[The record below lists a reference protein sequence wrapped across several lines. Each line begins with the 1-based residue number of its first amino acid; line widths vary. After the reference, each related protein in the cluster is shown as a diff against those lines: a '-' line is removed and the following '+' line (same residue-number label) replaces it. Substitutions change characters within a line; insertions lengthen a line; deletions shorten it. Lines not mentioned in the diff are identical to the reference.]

1 MSGENKISV
10 IVPVHNVESYLEQ
23 CLASVANQTIGLENL
38 QVIMVDDH
46 STDNSLSI
54 MNKYSEKYD
63 SFISV
68 SLEEGK
74 TGAGVARN
82 EGLKNATGKYIMFT
96 DSDDFYEINA
106 CETMYNVI
114 EEQKT
119 DFVTFNYRNSD
130 EEGTPWEN
138 PIFNLDVYRNMKLD
152 IKDYDKSFYVMNSS
166 VCNKIFNREF
176 LLKNNIWFFDDGK
189 PSEDTYFSMSA
200 FLNAVNQ
207 NGACY
212 NQNIVYNYRQRN
224 KSKTSLSNKLDYD
237 FFINTNEANK
247 EIYRLFK
254 KFNQIE
260 FYRYYFAKSMSY
272 ILYRFIDAKILNDTE
287 RIKILEEMRWF
298 YKLSIDLNIPACQE
312 SMGILIDRI
321 ISRNYE
327 AVLDMGKIIA
337 EIREFVSNENKY
349 RMTKPLPEMYK
360 KIGETE
366 PQNIPEI

>member
-1 MSGENKISV
+1 
-10 IVPVHNVESYLEQ
+10 
-23 CLASVANQTIGLENL
+23 
-38 QVIMVDDH
+38 
-46 STDNSLSI
+46 
-54 MNKYSEKYD
+54 
-63 SFISV
+63 
-68 SLEEGK
+68 
-74 TGAGVARN
+74 
-82 EGLKNATGKYIMFT
+82 MFT
-96 DSDDFYEINA
+96 DSDDFYESNA
-106 CETMYNVI
+106 CEIMYKEI
-114 EEQKT
+114 EQQKT
-119 DFVTFNYRNSD
+119 DFVTFNYRNAD
-130 EEGTPWEN
+130 EDGTVWEN
-138 PIFNLDVYRNMKLD
+138 PIFKLDIYPNMKLD

-176 LLKNNIWFFDDGK
+176 LLKNNIWFFNDGK

-200 FLNAVNQ
+200 FLHSVNQ

-212 NQNIVYNYRQRN
+212 NQNVVYNYRQRN
-224 KSKTSLSNKLDYD
+224 KTKTSLSNKLDYN

-272 ILYRFIDAKILNDTE
+272 ILYRFIDAKILDDTE

-337 EIREFVSNENKY
+337 EIREFVSEENKY

-360 KIGETE
+360 KIGALRLI
-366 PQNIPEI
+366 NIPEI

>member
-1 MSGENKISV
+1 MKQKISI
-10 IVPVHNVESYLEQ
+10 IVPVHNVENYLEQ
-23 CLASVANQTIGLENL
+23 CLTSIANQTIGLENL

-54 MNKYSEKYD
+54 MNKYSEKHNN
-63 SFISV
+63 FISI

-82 EGLKNATGKYIMFT
+82 EGLKNASSKYIMFT
-96 DSDDFYEINA
+96 DSDDFYEFNA
-106 CETMYNVI
+106 CEIMYNVM
-114 EEQKT
+114 EEAKT
-119 DFVTFNYRNSD
+119 DFATFNYRNAD
-130 EEGTPWEN
+130 EDGTPWEN
-138 PIFNLDVYRNMKLD
+138 PIFKLDVYQNMKLD

-200 FLNAVNQ
+200 FLNAVSQ

-254 KFNQIE
+254 RFNQIE

-272 ILYRFIDAKILNDTE
+272 ILYRFIDAKILRDTE

-360 KIGETE
+360 RIGETT

>member
-1 MSGENKISV
+1 MYKIS
-10 IVPVHNVESYLEQ
+10 IIIPVHNVENYLEQ
-23 CLASVANQTIGLENL
+23 CLDSIVNQTIGLENL
-38 QVIMVDDH
+38 QVVMVDDH
-46 STDNSLSI
+46 STDNSLKI
-54 MNKYSEKYD
+54 MKDYSTKYD
-63 SFISV
+63 NFISI
-68 SLEEGK
+68 SLKEGQ
-74 TGAGVARN
+74 TGAGVTRN

-96 DSDDFYEINA
+96 DSDDFYEVTS
-106 CETMYNVI
+106 CEVMYREI

-119 DFVTFNYRNSD
+119 DFVTFNYRNAD
-130 EEGTPWEN
+130 EDGTPWEH
-138 PIFNLDVYRNMKLD
+138 PIFNLDVYQDMKLD

-176 LLKNNIWFFDDGK
+176 LLNNNIWFFNDGK

-207 NGACY
+207 NGAFY
-212 NQNIVYNYRQRN
+212 NKCVVYNYRQRN
-224 KSKTSLSNKLDYD
+224 KSKTSLSNRLDYN

-254 KFNQIE
+254 KFDQVE

-272 ILYRFIDAKILNDTE
+272 ILYRFIDAKILDDTE

-298 YKLSIDLNIPACQE
+298 YKLSFDLNIPACQE

-321 ISRNYE
+321 INRNYQ
-327 AVLDMGKIIA
+327 AVLDMSKIIA
-337 EIREFVSNENKY
+337 EIREFVSEENKY

-360 KIGETE
+360 KIGHLE
-366 PQNIPEI
+366 PVNIPEI